1 MRRWQGQYRK
11 CGATKSRRRSGQI
24 RTKAVRRYHVWLP
37 TERYWVC
44 GIVPGKG
51 RSMSLH
57 VETPTFESL
66 PMGEAAGRPVFLKM
80 ECFQPTGSFKIR
92 GIGLLCKE
100 CVDGGTS
107 HLVSSSGGNA
117 GLAVAYAGRQ
127 LGVDVTVVVPKTT
140 ATDVCRRI
148 EQEGAKIV
156 VHGRVWDES
165 HAFALQL
172 SERVNAAYISPFD
185 HPTIWRGHSTIV
197 DELAEGGKKPDVIIL
212 SVGGGGLL
220 CGILEGLERHRW
232 EDIPVVAVE
241 TKGAASLESSVSQG
255 RLVTLDRISSVA
267 TCLGARRVAAK
278 AFEYA
283 TTRPVSPVVVTDQ
296 AAINACLRF
305 SKDHRVLVEPA
316 CGAALSVV
324 YDPVGEIRTA
334 QSVLA
339 IVCGGIGVDI
349 DRLLEWRRESPTME
363 ST

>member
-1 MRRWQGQYRK
+1 
-11 CGATKSRRRSGQI
+11 
-24 RTKAVRRYHVWLP
+24 
-37 TERYWVC
+37 
-44 GIVPGKG
+44 
-51 RSMSLH
+51 MSLH
-57 VETPTFESL
+57 IETPIFESL

-100 CVDGGTS
+100 YVDGGTS

-117 GLAVAYAGRQ
+117 GFAVAYAGRQ

-140 ATDVCRRI
+140 ATDVCYRI
-148 EQEGAKIV
+148 EQEDAKLV
-156 VHGRVWDES
+156 VHGCVWDES

-172 SERVNAAYISPFD
+172 SEKVNAAYISPFD

-197 DELAEGGKKPDVIIL
+197 DELVEGGKKPDVIIL

-232 EDIPVVAVE
+232 ADIPIVAVE
-241 TKGAASLESSVSQG
+241 TKGAASLYSSVSQG

-267 TCLGARRVAAK
+267 TSLGARRVGAK

-305 SKDHRVLVEPA
+305 SKDHRILVEPA

-324 YDPVGEIRTA
+324 YDPVDEIRTA

-339 IVCGGIGVDI
+339 IVCGGIGVNI
-349 DRLLEWRRESPTME
+349 DKLMKWKRENPTTE
-363 ST
+363 SD

>member
-1 MRRWQGQYRK
+1 
-11 CGATKSRRRSGQI
+11 
-24 RTKAVRRYHVWLP
+24 
-37 TERYWVC
+37 
-44 GIVPGKG
+44 
-51 RSMSLH
+51 MSLH

-100 CVDGGTS
+100 CVDAGTS

-148 EQEGAKIV
+148 EQEGGKIV

-232 EDIPVVAVE
+232 EDIPVLAVE

-267 TCLGARRVAAK
+267 TCLGARRVAAR

-334 QSVLA
+334 QSVLVV
-339 IVCGGIGVDI
+339 VCGGIGVDI
-349 DRLLEWRRESPTME
+349 DRLLKWRRESPTME